1 MFKLKILFH
10 PNQHRTHVVDLNSF
24 FRLGGYKSIS
34 SDASAN
40 LEVEVLYDIINLILL
55 TAAEAKTRGCS
66 LIGKWRKQNDDSEP
80 PGFEQHVLGRALYY
94 SPCFRGDPGL
104 WWNRCDTPICEAWL
118 VVFKLNPR

>member
-1 MFKLKILFH
+1 MRISSILTQFGPKMEFILMFKLKILFH

-66 LIGKWRKQNDDSEP
+66 LIGK
-80 PGFEQHVLGRALYY
+80 
-94 SPCFRGDPGL
+94 
-104 WWNRCDTPICEAWL
+104 
-118 VVFKLNPR
+118 